1 MKVVTFGCRMNAFES
16 AVISKLGGDLGD
28 DVVVVNT
35 CAVTSEAERQCRQ
48 TIRKL
53 RRENPKCTLIVTG
66 CAAQLHPELYARMPE
81 VDRILGNHEK
91 LNKEW
96 LHDKNKGHVGDVMQ
110 PFELPI
116 VTDFEGRNR
125 AFLQIQQGCDHA
137 CTFCIVRFARGP
149 NRGIAPEQVLE
160 QARAFALNGYQE
172 LVLTGADVASYPYN
186 LWKISKQILENV
198 PQIKRL
204 RYGSLDPA
212 PLNQT
217 FINLLKKYPQ
227 IMPYF
232 HLSIQSGDNLILK
245 RMGRRHTRE
254 QILDL
259 VHKVRQVQPNA
270 VFGADFI
277 TGFPTETEE
286 QFLQTMDLVK
296 QANIT
301 RLHVFPYSEREGT
314 PAAKMPQVPVAVRKE
329 RAARLRKLGEE
340 LSQKLLQQMIGQ
352 KVFVLVEE
360 SSRGWTENYLNV
372 ILTEKYKPGKIISL
386 TVKGVKDN
394 ALVG

>member
-1 MKVVTFGCRMNAFES
+1 MKVVTFGCRMNVFES
-16 AVISKLGGDLGD
+16 AVISKLGADVD
-28 DVVVVNT
+28 DNVVVVNT

-53 RRENPKCTLIVTG
+53 RRENPKCVLIVTG
-66 CAAQLHPELYARMPE
+66 CAAQLHPELYAKMPE

-91 LNKEW
+91 LDKKW
-96 LHDKNKGHVGDVMQ
+96 LHAKNKGHVGDVEQ
-110 PFELPI
+110 AFELPI
-116 VTDFEGRNR
+116 VTDFEGRSR

-149 NRGIAPEQVLE
+149 NRGISPEQVLT
-160 QARAFALNGYQE
+160 QAKAFADAGYQE
-172 LVLTGADVASYPYN
+172 LVLTGADVVSYPYN
-186 LWKISKQILENV
+186 LWKISRQILEEV

-232 HLSIQSGDNLILK
+232 HLSIQAGDNLILK

-254 QILDL
+254 QVLDL
-259 VHKVRQVQPNA
+259 IHKVREVCPQA

-277 TGFPTETEE
+277 TGFPTETED

-301 RLHVFPYSEREGT
+301 KLHVFPYSEREGT
-314 PAAKMPQVPVAVRKE
+314 PAAKMPQVPVPIRKE
-329 RAARLRKLGEE
+329 RAARLRKLGAE
-340 LSQKLLQQMIGQ
+340 LSQNLLQQMVGE
-352 KVFVLVEE
+352 KVSVLVEE

-372 ILTEKYKPGKIISL
+372 ILNKEYNSGEIVSL
-386 TVKGVKDN
+386 TIKGVKDN